1 GGVTPGRSV
10 DGVCPEPT
18 HSAPKLVSSWG
29 PLPCAQAG
37 AAPALPYWP
46 GRAVPPGSLEVG
58 AVTFGFPR
66 NLGGLFAPAVGFGS
80 SGQPIHKDPGP
91 AVASEPHWERIIAGK
106 RR

>member
-1 GGVTPGRSV
+1 M
-10 DGVCPEPT
+10 CPEPA
-18 HSAPKLVSSWG
+18 HAAPKLVSSRE

-58 AVTFGFPR
+58 AATLGFPR
-66 NLGGLFAPAVGFGS
+66 NLGGLFVPAVYLGS
-80 SGQPIHKDPGP
+80 KGQPIHKDPGP
-91 AVASEPHWERIIAGK
+91 AVASEPQGSEIIAGE